1 VPGLPYT
8 PNEIQE
14 RLGDRFTVFSCMET
28 WDTKTLN
35 NWAKVIAAAA
45 TDDSTSSLHATARNS
60 AYTFTLNIR
69 AFVPP
74 SETRESTLGERL
86 ALIARYLPAARRL
99 RPQDGISLEPVL
111 RATATSAWAEFI
123 AAGASGVAV
132 SDIARDPLTD
142 FICAHMARRSEAM
155 QVYLNACGLPAI
167 IPLFLKQASDVETF
181 LADTSCRLRSV
192 RPSGSHTDGD
202 AHYNNGWYD
211 LLVPFFR
218 EIALVSIA
226 PGPRFGPAALAA
238 AAAAGCARAT
248 SMLAASAAPAAPA
261 PALPFPPFAAPGPA
275 PASAPP
281 PPPPSPGRG
290 EP

>member
-1 VPGLPYT
+1 
-8 PNEIQE
+8 
-14 RLGDRFTVFSCMET
+14 
-28 WDTKTLN
+28 
-35 NWAKVIAAAA
+35 
-45 TDDSTSSLHATARNS
+45 
-60 AYTFTLNIR
+60 
-69 AFVPP
+69 
-74 SETRESTLGERL
+74 
-86 ALIARYLPAARRL
+86 
-99 RPQDGISLEPVL
+99 
-111 RATATSAWAEFI
+111 
-123 AAGASGVAV
+123 
-132 SDIARDPLTD
+132 
-142 FICAHMARRSEAM
+142 MARRSEAM

-275 PASAPP
+275 PAYAPP
-281 PPPPSPGRG
+281 PPPPPPAAPAVSWAQPVATAWPAAPPARAAAPPGQRKQRQPSLCIPGSPALVGPAIGFYPAPTGARGCLCAIGSTVAHWRFECPFALATLFGHPCPGFDANGQRIAAEWVGADLSPAARTSWRSLIARHNLLPPKLTGGRV
-290 EP
+290 PVF